1 MSYDYSKEK
10 IIMAEGVN
18 VRFSGALKSFVEQ
31 RSGDDGLYS
40 SVSEYIRD
48 LVRRDYEADEGK
60 KWDWLHNELKPGMGA
75 DGSEF
80 VNLEASDILSEARK
94 RKG

>member
-1 MSYDYSKEK
+1 
-10 IIMAEGVN
+10 MAEGVN
-18 VRFSGALKSFVEQ
+18 VRFSGALKTFVEQ
-31 RSGDDGLYS
+31 RSSDNGLYS

-60 KWDWLHNELKPGMGA
+60 KWDCLHNELKPGMDA

-80 VNLEASDILSEARK
+80 VKLEASDVLSEART

>member
-1 MSYDYSKEK
+1 
-10 IIMAEGVN
+10 MAEGVN